1 MTRQSPASF
10 LRLSWHAARAGANVS
25 AEKVAPANPEGCRR
39 GDEAGLYPGFIR
51 RPSPFVPS
59 EIAGAARAA
68 AGEPGRLLEWPV
80 SFTVCRMPKASSSSA
95 PLPATP
101 LPDSYEAG
109 VQELDQ
115 LVAALEGGQLP
126 LDQLLVS
133 YQRGAALLAFCRERL
148 QAVEDQIQV
157 LDAGV
162 LKPWQG
168 A

>member
-1 MTRQSPASF
+1 MA
-10 LRLSWHAARAGANVS
+10 RLVLTS
-25 AEKVAPANPEGCRR
+25 
-39 GDEAGLYPGFIR
+39 
-51 RPSPFVPS
+51 
-59 EIAGAARAA
+59 
-68 AGEPGRLLEWPV
+68 
-80 SFTVCRMPKASSSSA
+80 RMPKASPPPSTPVAA
-95 PLPATP
+95 PLPT
-101 LPDSYEAG
+101 SYEAG

-115 LVAALEGGQLP
+115 LVAALEAGQLP